1 MTAIAILGE
10 YTPAFA
16 PHAAT
21 SAAIGHAP
29 ARLGV
34 SVDAAWVSTAAVDER
49 LFKRFDALRV
59 APGSPCKNLEATPWA
74 IGRAREGGMRQT
86 RSTPERPHPPVCAFV
101 VAALACTK
109 VRNA

>member
-21 SAAIGHAP
+21 SAAVGCLP
-29 ARLGV
+29 FV
-34 SVDAAWVSTAAVDER
+34 EAAV
-49 LFKRFDALRV
+49 
-59 APGSPCKNLEATPWA
+59 
-74 IGRAREGGMRQT
+74 
-86 RSTPERPHPPVCAFV
+86 
-101 VAALACTK
+101 ACTK